1 MEVHWNTHREWWRGV
16 LVFRYRSKVCKKLKA
31 ITPFC
36 FAVRHE
42 IPMTS
47 HERSTFRERLSEP
60 TTVQP
65 LAGLVVVGGG
75 CFVASRFDGLL
86 PRNPFENGPFQAL
99 FDPSASRPFQ
109 AVSGGGSWT
118 RRRSGA
124 SAASAS
130 WPFDARTT
138 RRGGQSTVPERSGA
152 QASSW
157 TKRGGQPRS
166 IH

>member
-99 FDPSASRPFQ
+99 FDLCWTPEVARGSRGF
-109 AVSGGGSWT
+109 
-118 RRRSGA
+118 
-124 SAASAS
+124 
-130 WPFDARTT
+130 
-138 RRGGQSTVPERSGA
+138 
-152 QASSW
+152 
-157 TKRGGQPRS
+157 
-166 IH
+166 